1 MSLEFFLATRYLK
14 ARRKEKFISLIT
26 FLSITGIAIGVM
38 ALVIVIAV
46 MSGAETEFRKRI
58 LGLEPHI
65 LIMNNYS
72 YDYKEVINQSKS
84 IKGIK
89 AVSPIVFAQSILKTS
104 NSFSGIVVRGVD
116 PECNFNMIKGFNA
129 KEQKNK
135 LTMAEKNGKLP
146 GIILGKE
153 IAEKNLLIKGDNI
166 ILMSPMGMISPVGHI
181 PSFKRFQVTGIF
193 ESGIFEYDN
202 TIAYVHFNE
211 AQKLMNMKNKISAL
225 GIWINDVFSAGSIK
239 ESILL
244 SLESSFYGKDWMD
257 INKSIFSALKLE
269 KTVMFIILILIVF
282 VAAFNIASTLIMM
295 VMEKIKDIAVLKA
308 MGATDKIIRKIF
320 IIQGMIIGSLGTFIG
335 TILGVIICMFLK
347 KYNFIQLPKVY
358 PFSTLPVQLESLD
371 VLIIA
376 VSSIIISYL
385 STIYPS
391 YRAAKM
397 NPVEALRYG

>member
-1 MSLEFFLATRYLK
+1 
-14 ARRKEKFISLIT
+14 
-26 FLSITGIAIGVM
+26 
-38 ALVIVIAV
+38 
-46 MSGAETEFRKRI
+46 
-58 LGLEPHI
+58 
-65 LIMNNYS
+65 
-72 YDYKEVINQSKS
+72 
-84 IKGIK
+84 
-89 AVSPIVFAQSILKTS
+89 
-104 NSFSGIVVRGVD
+104 
-116 PECNFNMIKGFNA
+116 MIKGFNA